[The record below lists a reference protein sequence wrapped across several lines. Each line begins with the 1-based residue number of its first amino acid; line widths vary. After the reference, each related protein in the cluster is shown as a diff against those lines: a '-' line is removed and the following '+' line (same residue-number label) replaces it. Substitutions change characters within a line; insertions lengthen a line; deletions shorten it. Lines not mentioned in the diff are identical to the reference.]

1 MSVERSLLK
10 LKKEYW
16 RWVMKK
22 GKEETLAK
30 KSPYKEVKSADM
42 IDRIDRVTDM
52 EKYMKSATETIMRL
66 NIALS
71 SFRTVQ
77 NTINYLDGYYQSPD
91 WKEDFEADE
100 AGLFPDDLPRGVL
113 SEDGIYN
120 LLEQN
125 EDLWERLRTFA
136 QEAEK
141 RKNKS

>member
-1 MSVERSLLK
+1 MEKSR
-10 LKKEYW
+10 
-16 RWVMKK
+16 
-22 GKEETLAK
+22 EETLAK
-30 KSPYKEVKSADM
+30 KSPYSEVKTADM
-42 IDRIDRVTDM
+42 IARIDRVTVM
-52 EKYMKSATETIMRL
+52 ENYMNSVQETFLRLSA
-66 NIALS
+66 ALS

-77 NTINYLDGYYQSPD
+77 DTVRYLGQYYESKD

-100 AGLFPDDLPRGVL
+100 ARLFPDDLPRGVL

>member
-1 MSVERSLLK
+1 ME
-10 LKKEYW
+10 
-16 RWVMKK
+16 K
-22 GKEETLAK
+22 GGEETLAK
-30 KSPYKEVKSADM
+30 NSPYSEGKIADM
-42 IDRIDRVTDM
+42 IARIDRVTVM
-52 EKYMKSATETIMRL
+52 ENYMNSVQETFLRLSA
-66 NIALS
+66 ALS

-77 NTINYLDGYYQSPD
+77 DTVLYLGQYYESKD

-100 AGLFPDDLPRGVL
+100 AGLFLDDLPRGVL

-125 EDLWERLRTFA
+125 DDLWERLRTFA

>member
-1 MSVERSLLK
+1 ME
-10 LKKEYW
+10 
-16 RWVMKK
+16 K
-22 GKEETLAK
+22 GREETLAK
-30 KSPYKEVKSADM
+30 KSPYSEVKTADM
-42 IDRIDRVTDM
+42 IARIDRVTVM
-52 EKYMKSATETIMRL
+52 ENYMNSVQETFLRLSA
-66 NIALS
+66 ALS

-77 NTINYLDGYYQSPD
+77 DTVCYLGQYYESKD

>member
-1 MSVERSLLK
+1 MEKSR
-10 LKKEYW
+10 
-16 RWVMKK
+16 
-22 GKEETLAK
+22 EETLAK
-30 KSPYKEVKSADM
+30 KSPYSEVKKADM
-42 IDRIDRVTDM
+42 IARIDRVTVM
-52 EKYMKSATETIMRL
+52 ENYMNSVQETFLRLSA
-66 NIALS
+66 ALS

-77 NTINYLDGYYQSPD
+77 DTVRYLGQYYESKD

-100 AGLFPDDLPRGVL
+100 ARLFPDDLPRGVL